1 MIVVEWFLKGGIF
14 MWPILL
20 GSLIGCAIIADR
32 LRAHW
37 RARLDY
43 KDFIKYLKQELAG
56 CPLRSPSWLSGSG
69 SPVARIADVYLRYIR
84 APVSVRNEALKR
96 EGNRYLA
103 ELDSHMKLL
112 SSIAHVSPLLGLL
125 GTVAGL
131 VAAFY
136 QIELNSGHVNP
147 TDLAGGIWEALLTT
161 VAGLMVGIPTLLMH
175 QFFHSRI
182 EKIAREMQETISELD
197 EMLAVG
203 KIQIGTGTSVDDPFK
218 VKTDEVAK
226 ANETYEVL

>member
-20 GSLIGCAIIADR
+20 GSLIGGAVIIDR
-32 LRAHW
+32 LWMHW

-43 KDFIKYLKQELAG
+43 KQFLKRLKQDLAG
-56 CPLRSPSWLSGSG
+56 CPLRSPQWLTTSA
-69 SPVARIADVYLRYIR
+69 SPVAKIAAVYLRYIH
-84 APVSVRNEALKR
+84 APTAVRNEALKR
-96 EGNRYLA
+96 EGNRFLA
-103 ELDSHMKLL
+103 EMEAQMKLL

-131 VAAFY
+131 VVAFY
-136 QIELNSGHVNP
+136 QIEISGGQVNP

-161 VAGLMVGIPTLLMH
+161 VAGLIVGIPALLMH
-175 QFFHSRI
+175 QFFHARV
-182 EKIAREMQETISELD
+182 EKISREMQETVSELD

-203 KIQIGTGTSVDDPFK
+203 RISTNVGIAPHEPFDAGS
-218 VKTDEVAK
+218 DEVAK
-226 ANETYEVL
+226 ASETYEVL